1 MLNNF
6 FGNLQTV
13 AFQVGVLYL
22 IAAIGFAADKT
33 KIFVQADGKRL
44 VDLLFNLI
52 LPITI
57 INTFLNMERTPEHI
71 KGLGVAFLLAVLT
84 HLLGVGI
91 SALSFRK
98 KDLMKRGIYHYAI
111 TFSNAAFLALPLAES
126 VVGKEGVFY
135 SSCYVAVFN
144 VFAFT
149 YGIYEISGHKAK
161 IKVKNLFINPGSTSV
176 IIGIP
181 LFLLGVQM
189 PEIISNTME
198 RVAACNSPMAM
209 IVFGTFFANCNFKNI
224 FAKKEVYFVSFLR
237 LILIPVIMLFVFRLL
252 GANSEMRTALTI
264 SASAPVATNTAM
276 YAAKYDN
283 DTALPSELVGQT
295 SVFSVITMPVI
306 VAIAL
311 MFS

>member
-1 MLNNF
+1 MTENF
-6 FGNLQTV
+6 TSNLTTV

-22 IAAIGFAADKT
+22 IAGVGFAADKT
-33 KIFVQADGKRL
+33 KIFVQSDAKRL

-71 KGLGVAFLLAVLT
+71 KGLGLAFVFAFLT
-84 HLLGVGI
+84 HIFAIGVA
-91 SALSFRK
+91 SLCFRK
-98 KDLMKRGIYHYAI
+98 TDLMKRGIYHYAI
-111 TFSNAAFLALPLAES
+111 TFSNAAFLALPLAQS
-126 VVGKEGVFY
+126 VIGKEGVFY

-149 YGIYEISGHKAK
+149 YGIYEISGRKAK
-161 IKVKNLFINPGSTSV
+161 INLKNLILNPGSISV

-181 LFLLGVQM
+181 LFLLQIKM
-189 PEIISNTME
+189 PGIIGDAME

-237 LILIPVIMLFVFRLL
+237 LILIPVTMLFIFKLC
-252 GANSEMRTALTI
+252 GINGEMRTALTI
-264 SASAPVATNTAM
+264 SASAPIATNTAM

-295 SVFSVITMPVI
+295 SVFSIITMPII
-306 VAIAL
+306 VAVA
-311 MFS
+311 MMV